1 MATPGS
7 RAAAGLGPGARRPH
21 AGSAQAIDRPR
32 PFRRDLEDPEVCV
45 AMDIK
50 DGARTMLIAF
60 GGMRGALGMPPFEFL
75 RVTGRLRTSRVFV
88 RDLAQ
93 AWYHRGVPGLGS
105 TIDDAAAGIRTVLE
119 SCPPKRL
126 VVTGTSAGG
135 YAALVFG
142 TLLGAD
148 IVLSIVPQTVVDG
161 ELLHAMDDHRCDRQ
175 LERLIADG
183 ALDPRW
189 SDLRRDL
196 PRAKRR
202 DTRCEVYFDPDHELD
217 RLHAERLANVPGVQ
231 LNHAHGGHGEVARNL
246 RDSGE
251 LQRILAASLRG
262 RPSR

>member
-1 MATPGS
+1 M
-7 RAAAGLGPGARRPH
+7 
-21 AGSAQAIDRPR
+21 
-32 PFRRDLEDPEVCV
+32 CV

-75 RVTGRLRTSRVFV
+75 RVNGRLRTSRIFV

-93 AWYHRGVPGLGS
+93 SWYHRGVPGLGS

-148 IVLSIVPQTVVDG
+148 VILSIVPQTVVDG
-161 ELLHAMDDHRCDRQ
+161 ELLHAMGDHRCDRQ
-175 LERLIADG
+175 LEKLIADG

-196 PRAKRR
+196 PGARRR

-231 LNHAHGGHGEVARNL
+231 LNHAHGGHGQVARNL

>member
-1 MATPGS
+1 MATSGS
-7 RAAAGLGPGARRPH
+7 SAIASLVARARPQQSGPAR
-21 AGSAQAIDRPR
+21 ATDGQR
-32 PFRRDLEDPEVCV
+32 PFRRDLEDPEVSV
-45 AMDIK
+45 AIDIK
-50 DGARTMLIAF
+50 DGARNMLIAF

-75 RVTGRLRTSRVFV
+75 RVTGRLRTSRIFV

-105 TIDDAAAGIRTVLE
+105 TIDDAAAGIRTLLE
-119 SCPPKRL
+119 SRPPQRL

-148 IVLSIVPQTVVDG
+148 VVLSIVPQTVVND
-161 ELLHAMDDHRCDRQ
+161 ELLHAMGDHRCDSQ
-175 LERLIADG
+175 LENLIADG

-196 PRAKRR
+196 PLARGR

-217 RLHAERLANVPGVQ
+217 RIHAERLASLPGVQ
-231 LNHAHGGHGEVARNL
+231 LNHAHGGHGRVARNL

-251 LQRILAASLRG
+251 LQRILSASLTGGPR
-262 RPSR
+262 